1 MTPTTG
7 TLIGEPLPFNAVKSI
22 NSLFR
27 GQVQLADGSDQ
38 PCLLKNIDRI
48 EVVNE
53 LVSNLIASRL
63 GLPIP
68 KAVLTFVPDEFND
81 KNQFS
86 KAHKIDGGVIV
97 FSSIDVQTPNLA
109 QRVSSA
115 HPLGQQLILHSLNV
129 WSKKSGLYGFD
140 TWVANVDRH
149 AGNLLFGSKNEVW
162 LVDHGRCFTK
172 EDWSPHDLRP
182 NIQYLNR
189 LKEWYTQLM
198 DPAARSATASELP
211 TVQGA
216 IGALNVGSI
225 LTDSLASG
233 LTDAGEQDALRDF
246 LTVRVSRITADAIA
260 ALQP

>member
-1 MTPTTG
+1 MR
-7 TLIGEPLPFNAVKSI
+7 SI

-27 GQVQLADGSDQ
+27 GQVQLEDGSVQ

-53 LVSNLIASRL
+53 LISNLIAARL
-63 GLPIP
+63 GLPVP
-68 KAVLTFVPDEFND
+68 RAVLTFVPDEFNG

-86 KAHKIDGGVIV
+86 KAHKIKGGVVV
-97 FSSIDVQTPNLA
+97 FSSVDVQTPNLA

-115 HPLGQQLILHSLNV
+115 HPLGQKIISHALNA
-129 WSKKSGLYGFD
+129 WAKKSGLYGFD

-149 AGNLLFGSKNEVW
+149 AGNLLFGSRNEVW

-189 LKEWYTQLM
+189 LREWYTQIM
-198 DPAARSATASELP
+198 DPATRSATVSELP
-211 TVQGA
+211 TVQGT

-246 LTVRVSRITADAIA
+246 LTTRVSRITTDATA